1 MYVGRLL
8 TDTTLPM
15 IGIQDLESHLHRRK
29 NWNRGMSQVAVKEYE
44 QLISR
49 RARQLVARLEKQHDD
64 VILGD
69 WFSYFSYVYA
79 SITPLDYC

>member
-1 MYVGRLL
+1 
-8 TDTTLPM
+8 
-15 IGIQDLESHLHRRK
+15 
-29 NWNRGMSQVAVKEYE
+29 MSQVAVKEYE